1 MSSIVKTKVGPEL
14 FVGLAAAVGTDLEKV
29 ITKLSEAL
37 KRVDYQP
44 HPLRLASL
52 LKELPD
58 YAGKLTFS
66 PADKYIDTHMTQ
78 GNELRKQTG
87 LNDALAILAIAEI
100 QKQRQEA
107 GLAQGHILSRCAYIL
122 RSLKHPEEVKTL
134 RNIYGDSFYLVAAYA
149 PHAQRRDYL
158 ARRIASSH
166 NESSANKY
174 YPEAERL
181 ILRDQEELDLPHGQ
195 NLRDTFHRA
204 DVFLDTTDEDTLARS
219 VSRFIELIFGNT
231 LHTPTKGEYVMFHAK
246 AAALRSAELGRQV
259 GAAIARANGDI
270 VAVGTNEVP
279 RAGGGLYWCDDKPD
293 MREFMRGGDSN
304 DTHKRNLVAD
314 TLMRLQKAGWLNVE
328 MTSLNIKDLVNEALR
343 EESPVLGSQSLIRN
357 VIEFGRAVHAEMAA
371 IVDAAR
377 RGVTIAECAM
387 FVTAFPCHLCARH
400 IVAAGI
406 SKVVYIEPYPK
417 SLTAELYPDSIKV
430 EGACTDAE
438 LVLFEPFVG
447 VAPRQYMHLFEAGV
461 RKDRTGN
468 AIIFNPDKAKPRYSA
483 AERVYL
489 ENEDFVLKKLAD
501 TINRQGSLFGEKQND
516 GGGRHA

>member
-29 ITKLSEAL
+29 IAKLSEAL

-66 PADKYIDTHMTQ
+66 PADRYIDTHMTQ

-158 ARRIASSH
+158 AQRIASSH

-204 DVFLDTTDEDTLARS
+204 DVFRLTKRLAEAARFAKPDANHVKSIKQAANQVQNDLDRIEKHCGDTIRLAAE
-219 VSRFIELIFGNT
+219 IALAI
-231 LHTPTKGEYVMFHAK
+231 
-246 AAALRSAELGRQV
+246 AAA
-259 GAAIARANGDI
+259 
-270 VAVGTNEVP
+270 
-279 RAGGGLYWCDDKPD
+279 
-293 MREFMRGGDSN
+293 
-304 DTHKRNLVAD
+304 
-314 TLMRLQKAGWLNVE
+314 
-328 MTSLNIKDLVNEALR
+328 
-343 EESPVLGSQSLIRN
+343 
-357 VIEFGRAVHAEMAA
+357 
-371 IVDAAR
+371 DAALAAAAT
-377 RGVTIAECAM
+377 V
-387 FVTAFPCHLCARH
+387 
-400 IVAAGI
+400 VAA
-406 SKVVYIEPYPK
+406 
-417 SLTAELYPDSIKV
+417 A
-430 EGACTDAE
+430 
-438 LVLFEPFVG
+438 
-447 VAPRQYMHLFEAGV
+447 
-461 RKDRTGN
+461 
-468 AIIFNPDKAKPRYSA
+468 
-483 AERVYL
+483 
-489 ENEDFVLKKLAD
+489 
-501 TINRQGSLFGEKQND
+501 
-516 GGGRHA
+516 